1 MNFVSPRCRQKYQ
14 VSLAE
19 FKRWLEA
26 NGAAR
31 SMADEDVEALFNSVD
46 VDHSGTVGA
55 DEIDPWLLRESTAC
69 DVNSCDAW
77 MPQLF

>member
-1 MNFVSPRCRQKYQ
+1 MVRFRQVASRETRDVIFVSPHCRLKYK

-31 SMADEDVEALFNSVD
+31 GMADEDVEASFNSVD

-55 DEIDPWLLRESTAC
+55 DEIDPL
-69 DVNSCDAW
+69 
-77 MPQLF
+77 